1 MTATAGKD
9 QANPDG
15 CAVVP
20 VNAGRCPT
28 PHTRAPTQLAQKSL
42 YAAAKREVVTYAL
55 TDAGVPR

>member
-9 QANPDG
+9 QANSDG
-15 CAVVP
+15 CAVTP

-28 PHTRAPTQLAQKSL
+28 PHTRAPTQLAQQSL
-42 YAAAKREVVTYAL
+42 YPADKREVVTYAL